1 MVGYAYPSST
11 ALVAALAIITHA
23 TPIYATPLSAPNV
36 HANAP
41 EASRTRDDG
50 DRRLALD
57 LEARALSM
65 KHVMGSAAMAAA
77 LQPVINYFVNPPK
90 KEEPKKEEPK
100 KEQAQQQKRDVVDEA
115 EDPLFPRSFPGNS
128 EDGSESLERRLDW
141 KSAGKYYGPGLL
153 GAALT
158 PVFTHVLNHMAGRSL
173 NDETSG
179 EDMREIVARALESLQ
194 ELENVGHLEARTTPP
209 RMGMS
214 AKTKDRLMTWGPAAI
229 GGLVYPVASLIM
241 DKVRAGQDS
250 KEKRDL
256 NEMFARMLVEGG
268 LDSLD

>member
-11 ALVAALAIITHA
+11 VLVAALAVITHA
-23 TPIYATPLSAPNV
+23 TPIYATPLSAPNT
-36 HANAP
+36 HANAH
-41 EASRTRDDG
+41 EASHPRDDG
-50 DRRLALD
+50 DQRLALD

-90 KEEPKKEEPK
+90 KEEPKKE
-100 KEQAQQQKRDVVDEA
+100 KEQQQKREVADEA
-115 EDPLFPRSFPGNS
+115 EELLFPRAFPGNL
-128 EDGSESLERRLDW
+128 EDGNGSLERRLDW

-173 NDETSG
+173 DDEKSVLSAD
-179 EDMREIVARALESLQ
+179 DMKEIVARALESLQ
-194 ELENVGHLEARTTPP
+194 DLENVGRLEARTTPP
-209 RMGMS
+209 RTGMS
-214 AKTKDRLMTWGPAAI
+214 PKTKDRLMTWGPAAL

-250 KEKRDL
+250 KEKREL
-256 NEMFARMLVEGG
+256 NEMFARMLIEGG